1 MSQSLVY
8 FYSQIKAV
16 CYWPPYG
23 DSDER
28 RLQVY
33 KGTIIVKTVGEHK
46 EKDYVIREFDVR
58 KEHDDGK
65 VLITKL

>member
-1 MSQSLVY
+1 M
-8 FYSQIKAV
+8 